1 MFRISGIRA
10 LILVRISIFGFH
22 SLGSWRPFGGVYPFD
37 SLRAGSDKGRA
48 QDRPFDI
55 PAVRPELVEG
65 DGWLAQDRLGAKSFV
80 EVFLLNILSEKS
92 NSARSPSWLW

>member
-1 MFRISGIRA
+1 MIP
-10 LILVRISIFGFH
+10 LRISIIGFECFGLFRF
-22 SLGSWRPFGGVYPFD
+22 SSFGIRIFIWERPFGGVYPFD

-65 DGWLAQDRLGAKSFV
+65 DGWLAQDRLGAKNFV
-80 EVFLLNILSEKS
+80 EVVLLSVLSV
-92 NSARSPSWLW
+92 RI

>member
-10 LILVRISIFGFH
+10 LILFRISSFGFRIFIRE
-22 SLGSWRPFGGVYPFD
+22 RPLGGVYPFD

-65 DGWLAQDRLGAKSFV
+65 DGWLAQDRLSAKQFV
-80 EVFLLNILSEKS
+80 VVILLNILLAKI
-92 NSARSPSWLW
+92 